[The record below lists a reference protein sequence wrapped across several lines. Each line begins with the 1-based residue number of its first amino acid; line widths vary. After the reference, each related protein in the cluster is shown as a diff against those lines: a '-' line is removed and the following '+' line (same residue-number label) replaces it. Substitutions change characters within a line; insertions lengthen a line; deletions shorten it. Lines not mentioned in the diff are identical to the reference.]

1 MRSPLAF
8 LMALPLA
15 IVGATG
21 ASQAQTSTT
30 TPCVAITVE
39 SIPATPPSTLGYTF
53 SAAKILDLRF
63 NVLLKPTTSE
73 QIGPLDR
80 GAHYVEL
87 KITGP
92 KGNEYQSISVPFS
105 AGTQTA
111 GALVSVPSYPKPVEV
126 RKLAS
131 VKYNLVSYPAVS
143 ASMPVAGT
151 AIVDNGLYGKW
162 KVVAYLDGAQ
172 TICGSP
178 VRFSITR

>member
-8 LMALPLA
+8 SMALWLA
-15 IVGATG
+15 AFGAVAT
-21 ASQAQTSTT
+21 SQAQTTT
-30 TPCVAITVE
+30 TSPCVAITVE

-63 NVLLKPTTSE
+63 NVLLQPTTSE
-73 QIGPLDR
+73 QLGPLDH

-92 KGNEYQSISVPFS
+92 KGNEYQSISIPFS
-105 AGTQTA
+105 AEP
-111 GALVSVPSYPKPVEV
+111 GAAAAEVSVPSYPKPVQV
-126 RKLAS
+126 RALTS

-172 TICGSP
+172 SICGTP